1 MGILLAAILL
11 IILSIGGTFY
21 MDQKQFQN
29 EMISVVKSEEAKQIF
44 ENSLK
49 DLDSQALTP
58 NGKIKSYEIDYGS
71 VTHNPMGGIMIKLIV
86 NKNGNFYVRITLSKY
101 SEKLEES
108 GGSVSADLI
117 EFLDKEG

>member
-1 MGILLAAILL
+1 
-11 IILSIGGTFY
+11 

-86 NKNGNFYVRITLSKY
+86 NKNGNFYVRITMSKY